1 MSIGLKDVLLATQVD
16 AQSLKAQLKEEV
28 PLTGRLRT
36 TINDLSTSW
45 ELEPTDEEREAA
57 LLTVLK
63 YQI

>member
-36 TINDLSTSW
+36 TINDLSTSS